1 MNVLWIY
8 RWLTIVGR
16 PLIEGLLRR
25 RISQGKEDPARLLER
40 RGIASFPRPSGELI
54 WVHAASV
61 GEAQSSLVLI
71 EKILQNRRG
80 CHVLQTTG
88 TLTSATLMNERLP
101 DGSFHQFAPI
111 DRLPWVN
118 RFLDHWQPDC
128 ALWMESELWPNLVI
142 ETSRRGIPSALVNAR
157 MSARTFRRWQRLSGS
172 ASQLLKSF
180 SLCLAQTAEQGNHL
194 RKLGAESVQ
203 CLGNLKFSADPLPAD
218 ESELLNIREI
228 VKHRPIWLAASTH
241 PGEEEVV
248 IEAHKILRT
257 YYPEILTVIAPRHP
271 ARSDEIADLLKS
283 ANIEFSRRSLS
294 EKPLCETYLADTL
307 GELGLL
313 YRLSRVAFIGGSM
326 GMHGGHN
333 PIEAASLNCAIIHG
347 PDMGNFKSIADELH
361 KADGAVVVVSSDSL
375 AEAVG
380 LLLKDNSAL
389 ELAIAA
395 ASRVA
400 AENTGAVDRI
410 YNALASVMDGS

>member
-8 RWLTIVGR
+8 RRLTIVGR

-25 RISQGKEDPARLLER
+25 RLSQGKEDPARLLER

-71 EKILQNRRG
+71 ETILQNRRG

-88 TLTSATLMNERLP
+88 TLTSATLMNKRLP

-111 DRLPWVN
+111 DMLPWVN

-142 ETSRRGIPSALVNAR
+142 ETNRRGIPSALVNAR

-180 SLCLAQTAEQGNHL
+180 SLCLAQTGEQGNHL

-218 ESELLNIREI
+218 ENELLNIRKT

-241 PGEEEVV
+241 PGEEEIV

-271 ARSDEIADLLKS
+271 ARSEEIADLLKS
-283 ANIEFSRRSLS
+283 ANTEFSRRSLS
-294 EKPLCETYLADTL
+294 ENPQCEIYLADTL

-333 PIEAASLNCAIIHG
+333 PIEAASLSCAIIHG
-347 PDMGNFKSIADELH
+347 PDMGNFKSIAEELH
-361 KADGAVVVVSSDSL
+361 KADGAVVVISSETL

-380 LLLKDNSAL
+380 VFLKDNSAL

-410 YNALASVMDGS
+410 YDALTSVMDGS

>member
-1 MNVLWIY
+1 MNALWAY
-8 RWLTIVGR
+8 RWLTIAGQ

-25 RISQGKEDPARLLER
+25 RLSQGKEDQARLLER

-71 EKILQNRRG
+71 EAILRERRG

-111 DRLPWVN
+111 DRQPWVE

-142 ETSRRGIPSALVNAR
+142 ETNRRGIPSALVNAR
-157 MSARTFRRWQRLSGS
+157 MSARTFCRWQRLSGS

-180 SLCLAQTAEQGNHL
+180 SLCLAQTEEQGDNL
-194 RKLGAESVQ
+194 RRLGADPVQ
-203 CLGNLKFSADPLPAD
+203 CLGNLKFSAAPLPVE
-218 ESELLNIREI
+218 ESELSNIREI
-228 VKHRPIWLAASTH
+228 VKHRQVWLAASTH
-241 PGEEEVV
+241 PGEEEIV

-257 YYPEILTVIAPRHP
+257 RHPRLLTIIAPRHP
-271 ARSDEIADLLKS
+271 ARSDDIADLLKS
-283 ANIEFSRRSLS
+283 ATIEFSRRSLGQ
-294 EKPLCETYLADTL
+294 EPHREIYLADTL

-313 YRLSRVAFIGGSM
+313 YRLSHLAFIGGSL
-326 GMHGGHN
+326 GVHGGHN

-347 PDMGNFKSIADELH
+347 PDMGNFKAIADELH
-361 KADGAVVVVSSDSL
+361 NAGAAVVVDSSETM

-380 LLLKDNSAL
+380 RLLRDTSTM
-389 ELAIAA
+389 ERVTAA
-395 ASRVA
+395 AGHVA
-400 AENTGAVDRI
+400 AKNVGAVDRI
-410 YNALASVMDGS
+410 YDALSSVMDGS

>member
-1 MNVLWIY
+1 MNALWAY
-8 RWLTIVGR
+8 RWLTIAGQ
-16 PLIEGLLRR
+16 PLIEGLIRR
-25 RISQGKEDPARLLER
+25 RLSQGKEDPARLLER

-71 EKILQNRRG
+71 EAILRERRG
-80 CHVLQTTG
+80 SHVLQTTG

-111 DRLPWVN
+111 DRQPWVE

-142 ETSRRGIPSALVNAR
+142 ETNRRGIPSALVNAR
-157 MSARTFRRWQRLSGS
+157 MSARTFCRWQRLSGS

-180 SLCLAQTAEQGNHL
+180 SLCLAQTEEQGDNL
-194 RKLGAESVQ
+194 RKLGAYPVQ
-203 CLGNLKFSADPLPAD
+203 CLGNLKFSAAPLPAD

-228 VKHRPIWLAASTH
+228 VKNRPVWLAASTH
-241 PGEEEVV
+241 PGEEEIV
-248 IEAHKILRT
+248 IEAHKILRKRH
-257 YYPEILTVIAPRHP
+257 PRLLTVIAPRHP
-271 ARSDEIADLLKS
+271 ARSDEIADFLKS
-283 ANIEFSRRSLS
+283 ATIEFSRRSS
-294 EKPLCETYLADTL
+294 GQEPHREIYLADTL

-313 YRLSRVAFIGGSM
+313 YRLSHLAFIGGSM
-326 GMHGGHN
+326 GAHGGHN

-347 PDMGNFKSIADELH
+347 PDMGNFKAVADELH
-361 KADGAVVVVSSDSL
+361 NAGGAVVVDSSETM

-380 LLLKDNSAL
+380 RLLRDSSTM
-389 ELAIAA
+389 EHVTAA
-395 ASRVA
+395 AGHVA
-400 AENTGAVDRI
+400 AKNVGAVDRI
-410 YNALASVMDGS
+410 YDALSSVMDGS